1 MIVVKKD
8 QTTYAGFIEKKFDS
22 EEQDSSFYQWWNI
35 LSETSIIQMC
45 PTVQC
50 ITLAHRKFSF
60 SFAFR
65 SILSV
70 ILLSKGLP
78 ESFPIAIS
86 KIFRASNSSN
96 NLQT

>member
-1 MIVVKKD
+1 MVKKD
-8 QTTYAGFIEKKFDS
+8 QVTYAGFIHKKCNDEGEDS
-22 EEQDSSFYQWWNI
+22 PFYQWWKI
-35 LSETSIIQMC
+35 LSEACKIQMC
-45 PTVQC
+45 PTVQY
-50 ITLAHRKFSF
+50 IILVHRKFSF

-86 KIFRASNSSN
+86 NIFRASNSSN

>member
-1 MIVVKKD
+1 MVKKD
-8 QTTYAGFIEKKFDS
+8 QVTYAGFIHKKCNG
-22 EEQDSSFYQWWNI
+22 EEQDSSFYQWWKI
-35 LSETSIIQMC
+35 LSEACIIQMW
-45 PTVQC
+45 PTVQY
-50 ITLAHRKFSF
+50 IILVHRKFSF

-86 KIFRASNSSN
+86 NIFRASNSSN